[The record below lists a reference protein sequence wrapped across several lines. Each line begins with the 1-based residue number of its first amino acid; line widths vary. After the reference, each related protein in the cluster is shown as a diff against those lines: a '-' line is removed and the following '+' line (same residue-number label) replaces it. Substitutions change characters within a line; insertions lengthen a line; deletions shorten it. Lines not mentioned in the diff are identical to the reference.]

1 MSVVDNIF
9 DNFFIIMGI
18 VAILFFLL
26 VSVVIWSMNSAYIS
40 ACEDIGMRYINGG
53 KCIQNDISYRMSF
66 ECKGLIDVHCKAY
79 KIYEGQE
86 LI

>member
-1 MSVVDNIF
+1 
-9 DNFFIIMGI
+9 
-18 VAILFFLL
+18 
-26 VSVVIWSMNSAYIS
+26 MNSAYIS